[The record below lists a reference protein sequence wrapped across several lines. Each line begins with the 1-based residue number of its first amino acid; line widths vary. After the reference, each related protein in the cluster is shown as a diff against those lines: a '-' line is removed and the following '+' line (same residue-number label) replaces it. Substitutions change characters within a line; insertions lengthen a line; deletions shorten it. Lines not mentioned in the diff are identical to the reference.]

1 MEDLDRG
8 MNMKELVPSEFYLG
22 QNYPNPFK
30 EKTVI
35 KYCVAYKTRV
45 VLAVYNS
52 EDEVIEKLID
62 EEKKPGTYEIEFHS
76 AAGNRQ
82 LATGN
87 YYYRLK
93 ADLLSSLPAGRQGT
107 GRVFVQTKKMILIA

>member
-1 MEDLDRG
+1 MDEVIPL
-8 MNMKELVPSEFYLG
+8 EFYLS

-45 VLAVYNS
+45 VLTVYNS

-62 EEKKPGTYEIEFHS
+62 EEKKPGTYEIEFQS

-82 LATGN
+82 LANGN

-93 ADLLSSLPAGRQGT
+93 ADPSSSLPDGRQGT
-107 GRVFVQTKKMILIA
+107 GRVFVQTKKMILIK

>member
-45 VLAVYNS
+45 VLTVYNS
-52 EDEVIEKLID
+52 DDDVIEKLID
-62 EEKKPGTYEIEFHS
+62 
-76 AAGNRQ
+76 
-82 LATGN
+82 
-87 YYYRLK
+87 
-93 ADLLSSLPAGRQGT
+93 
-107 GRVFVQTKKMILIA
+107 